1 MGTKGLGWEM
11 TDHRVCAD
19 AVKARRETH
28 VRLAWA
34 RMFIYTFSV
43 HNFPRSSKPS
53 LRFSRADSSAPDTT
67 VRRAVRGDVDQIA
80 DLVARYSAQGLMLP
94 RTPQQVAASIDNY
107 VVATDTSGHVL
118 ACAALDEYSPSL
130 AEVSSVAVA
139 ASQHGRGLG
148 TQVVLGV
155 ERLARARN
163 IDEIFALSL
172 TDNFFLSLSYKPTK
186 ISRYPE
192 KLARYEILSKAGVEI
207 VPKRCFQKV
216 LGKSWSAP
224 RLVEQAQASPT
235 KKKRKVG

>member
-1 MGTKGLGWEM
+1 MHKIP
-11 TDHRVCAD
+11 VQ
-19 AVKARRETH
+19 
-28 VRLAWA
+28 
-34 RMFIYTFSV
+34 
-43 HNFPRSSKPS
+43 SKPA
-53 LRFSRADSSAPDTT
+53 LRFSRGQLSAPDTP
-67 VRRAVRGDVDQIA
+67 VRRAAATDVNQIT
-80 DLVARYSAQGLMLP
+80 DLVAQYSALGLMLP
-94 RTPQQVAASIDNY
+94 RTSQQIAACIDNY
-107 VVATDTSGHVL
+107 VVATDAGGHVL
-118 ACAALDEYSPSL
+118 ACAALEEYSPSL

-139 ASQHGRGLG
+139 ASEHGRGLG

-172 TDNFFLSLSYKPTK
+172 TDDFFLSLSYEPTT

-192 KLARYEILSKAGVEI
+192 KLQRYEVLAKAGVEI

-224 RLVEQAQASPT
+224 QLVEQSVAIPA